1 MSERVSIFST
11 DTNIPEIQELP
22 AWAKKT
28 QALQFYAVAKG
39 WKRAMDAWV
48 PSSKWDDFS
57 RYCERFDIFAIPDVK
72 FVRAE
77 EYASYAKSIGANH
90 LTTTKTLAEPIGSPS
105 EGEIHTFLSR
115 DPDAAAE
122 AYRY

>member
-1 MSERVSIFST
+1 MSQRVQIPLIEP
-11 DTNIPEIQELP
+11 DIPEIRELP
-22 AWAKKT
+22 TWAKKT

-48 PSSKWDDFS
+48 PSSKWDEFS
-57 RYCERFDIFAIPDVK
+57 HYCERFEIFAIPDVK
-72 FVRAE
+72 FVQAE

-90 LTTTKTLAEPIGSPS
+90 LTTTKTLAEPIDSPS

-115 DPDAAAE
+115 DSDAAAE